1 MAAATTITNPVMPQG
16 QGRKVFSLSLM
27 NICNRLI
34 QCNLFN
40 RVGPLADHS
49 DGQHLRSMALL
60 ILNQVVQNNQG
71 KTSPPNPGI
80 LRVKGHVYY
89 K

>member
-34 QCNLFN
+34 QCDLFN

-60 ILNQVVQNNQG
+60 ILNQVGQLSRTRRLLPTLG
-71 KTSPPNPGI
+71 S
-80 LRVKGHVYY
+80 
-89 K
+89 